1 MHEVSTV
8 SIYADTELRDGLK
21 NLKTQIYKAECNM
34 YDTAKAIIVRLG
46 RFILDNERSDNE

>member
-1 MHEVSTV
+1 M

-21 NLKTQIYKAECNM
+21 NLKTQIYKAECNI
-34 YDTAKAIIVRLG
+34 YDAAKAVIVRFG

>member
-8 SIYADTELRDGLK
+8 SIYADTELRDGLT

-46 RFILDNERSDNE
+46 RFILDNEGSDNE